1 MQIYPA
7 IDIKNGRAVRL
18 KQGLASEV
26 TDYGMPAQAA
36 ADWKAQG
43 ATFLHVVDLD
53 GAFDG
58 KSANLPLI
66 EEIVRTTGLPI
77 ELGGGIRTLD
87 DIEVRINLGVARVIL
102 GTAALENPQLV
113 KIACE
118 RFPGRIACGI
128 DAKDG
133 RVAVRGWVEQ
143 SDIAP
148 IDLALSMKAYGVMD
162 VIYTDISRDG
172 MQTGPNVAAT
182 KALVDATGMRI
193 IGSGGVGTLEH
204 LYELRDAGCAGAI
217 VGKALYN
224 GNFTLEQ
231 ALKLEA

>member
-26 TDYGMPAQAA
+26 TDYGVPAQAA

-58 KSANLPLI
+58 ESANLPLI
-66 EEIVRTTGLPI
+66 EEIVRSTGLPV
-77 ELGGGIRTLD
+77 ELGGGIRTLH
-87 DIEVRINLGVARVIL
+87 DIEVRISLGVARVIL

-204 LYELRDAGCAGAI
+204 LYQLRDAGCAGAI

-231 ALKLEA
+231 SLKLEA